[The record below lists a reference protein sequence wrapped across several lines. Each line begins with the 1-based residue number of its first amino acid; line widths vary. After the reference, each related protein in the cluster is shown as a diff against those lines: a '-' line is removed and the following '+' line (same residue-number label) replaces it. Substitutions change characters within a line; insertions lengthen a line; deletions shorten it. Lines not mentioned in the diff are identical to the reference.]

1 MFARTVSF
9 HLKPGLAG
17 EFSRLLDQGILPIL
31 RKQKGFQDEITLI
44 AADGAQAIGFS
55 LWDLPE
61 NADAYARTDYAAVV
75 KALEH
80 VVQGTPLVQMYGVA
94 SSTLHSAVPV
104 RAI

>member
-17 EFSRLLDQGILPIL
+17 EFSRLLDQDIMPIL
-31 RKQKGFQDEITLI
+31 RAQKGFQDEISLI
-44 AADGAQAIGFS
+44 AADRSQAIGIS

-61 NADAYARTDYAAVV
+61 NAEAYARTAYPSVV
-75 KALEH
+75 KALEP
-80 VVQGTPLVQMYGVA
+80 VVQGSPLVQEFAVA
-94 SSTLHSAVPV
+94 SSTLHTVPV

>member
-17 EFSRLLDQGILPIL
+17 EFSRLLDQDILPIL
-31 RKQKGFQDEITLI
+31 RQQKGFQDVISLVAVDRTHAI
-44 AADGAQAIGFS
+44 AIS

-61 NADAYARTDYAAVV
+61 HAEAYARSAYAGVA
-75 KALEH
+75 KALEP
-80 VVQGTPLVQMYGVA
+80 VVQGTPLVQVYEMA
-94 SSTLHSAVPV
+94 SSTLHTVPV